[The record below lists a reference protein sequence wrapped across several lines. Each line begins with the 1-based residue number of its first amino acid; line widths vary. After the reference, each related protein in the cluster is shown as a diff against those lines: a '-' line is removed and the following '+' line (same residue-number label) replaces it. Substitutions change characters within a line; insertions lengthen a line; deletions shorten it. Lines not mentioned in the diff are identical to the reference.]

1 MLAIFGF
8 YSGIDS
14 IPVRKSEYGSFYGS
28 ILLDNLLCTGDE
40 MSLLNCTDTE
50 SIGNHNCDH
59 KEDAGVIC
67 MQESQCR
74 TDNLRLV
81 PNNMSADHLY
91 LYEGDLDDFYF
102 LKDELHRGRVEV
114 CTDGEW
120 ASVCYDQQW
129 GNDEATVACRQLGF
143 SAFGEL
149 HTLYSNEF
157 LIDV

>member
-1 MLAIFGF
+1 MN
-8 YSGIDS
+8 
-14 IPVRKSEYGSFYGS
+14 
-28 ILLDNLLCTGDE
+28 LLD
-40 MSLLNCTDTE
+40 CTDSD

-59 KEDAGVIC
+59 EEDAGVIC
-67 MQESQCR
+67 MQENQCR
-74 TDNLRLV
+74 TNTLRLV

-114 CTDGEW
+114 CDDGEW

-143 SAFGEL
+143 SAVGEF
-149 HTLYSNEF
+149 TPYSNGHMYREAP
-157 LIDV
+157 LSGLH

>member
-1 MLAIFGF
+1 M
-8 YSGIDS
+8 
-14 IPVRKSEYGSFYGS
+14 
-28 ILLDNLLCTGDE
+28 N
-40 MSLLNCTDTE
+40 LLNCTDTE

-74 TDNLRLV
+74 TNTLRLV
-81 PNNMSADHLY
+81 PNNMSTDHLY

-149 HTLYSNEF
+149 HTIYSNEF
-157 LIDV
+157 LIDIPSSSIRAPLFCDTLSVFATLFNCSQKGYSLLFF